1 MTQLSPPP
9 FKILVSPPLFS
20 VSPLFKVSPTLKQP
34 PPVLI
39 CPTNLSWFKQISK
52 GLFYQLN
59 CHFLSKIDFYIIFS
73 IPVQIDYFHL
83 WNLFRFIFKQLRI
96 TFFSKIMVAQKIIF
110 LQMCNTI
117 WQIVISKCKN
127 DKALKN

>member
-1 MTQLSPPP
+1 MTQLSPLP
-9 FKILVSPPLFS
+9 FKILVSCPLFS
-20 VSPLFKVSPTLKQP
+20 VSPLFKVSPTLTQP

-52 GLFYQLN
+52 GLFYQFN

-73 IPVQIDYFHL
+73 IPVQIDYFPL

-110 LQMCNTI
+110 LQMRNTI
-117 WQIVISKCKN
+117 LQIVISKCKN
-127 DKALKN
+127 EKA